1 MLTLIT
7 FEGCPNSSRI
17 VSLLEDMGVEFSK
30 IDQSLLPADHPFR
43 HYSSPTL
50 LRNGTILF
58 GSHTDGES
66 GCSLSLPS
74 DEAIRMLLRDLRK
87 NHSH

>member
-7 FEGCPNSSRI
+7 FEGCPHSPRI
-17 VSLLEDMGVEFSK
+17 VSLLEDMGVVFSK
-30 IDQSLLPADHPFR
+30 IDQTLLPSDHSFR

-58 GSHTDGES
+58 GSPTDGES

-74 DEAIRMLLRDLRK
+74 DEAIRILLRDLRES
-87 NHSH
+87 HSQ